1 MKILVVGGAGYIGS
15 HMVKMLVNS
24 DHDVII
30 LDNLSTGFRELAKY
44 GELVVGDLADESLL
58 EDLFSKYQFDGVMH
72 FAAASLVGESMVN
85 PAKYYRNNVSNTIN
99 LLDAMVKYDVKS
111 FVFSSSA
118 AVYGEPNSDSIDE
131 EHAKDPINPYGSTKL
146 MIERILSDYAS
157 AYGLNSI
164 SLRYFNAC
172 GADPEG
178 ELGEC
183 HDPETH
189 LIPLILKAAS
199 GRRESITVFG
209 RDYAT
214 DDGTCVR
221 DYVHINDLCT
231 AHALAFDKLIG
242 LNDCGALS
250 YNLGNSS
257 GFSVQQVIDVVQ
269 TVVSKDGYS
278 VTVVDGERRA
288 GDPAALVANAAKAKS
303 ALGWQP
309 EYDDLGATVSHAWAW
324 EKKLAKIE

>member
-1 MKILVVGGAGYIGS
+1 MKILVTGGAGYIGS
-15 HMVKMLVNS
+15 HMAKMLVNLG
-24 DHDVII
+24 HDVII

-44 GELVVGDLADESLL
+44 GELVAGDLANKEMLDE
-58 EDLFSKYQFDGVMH
+58 LFSMYQFDGVVH
-72 FAAASLVGESMVN
+72 FAAASLVGESMTN

-99 LLDAMVKYDVKS
+99 LLDAMVKYNVKS

-118 AVYGEPNSDSIDE
+118 AVYGEPNSDLIDE
-131 EHAKDPINPYGSTKL
+131 EHIKDPINPYGSTKL
-146 MIERILSDYAS
+146 MIECILQDYVS
-157 AYGLNSI
+157 AYGLNSV

-189 LIPLILKAAS
+189 LIPLILQAAS

-221 DYVHINDLCT
+221 DYIHINDLCS
-231 AHALAFDKLIG
+231 AHALALNKLTES
-242 LNDCGALS
+242 NDCGALS

-269 TVVSKDGYS
+269 TVVSKDGCS
-278 VTVVDGERRA
+278 VTVVDGDRRM
-288 GDPAALVANAAKAKS
+288 GDPSTLVADATNAKVE
-303 ALGWQP
+303 LDWQP
-309 EYDDLGATVSHAWAW
+309 EYDELETIVKHAWTW
-324 EKKLAKIE
+324 EKKLAKIN